1 MPRSYEVAV
10 QITEREA
17 YDLARE
23 YDRRGLGI
31 DLGGYVLGP
40 MDSIIKKIHEAVKKE
55 AGRKEKE
62 NEDEGAGNNQ

>member
-1 MPRSYEVAV
+1 MQQRFEVTV
-10 QITEREA
+10 EITEREA

-40 MDSIIKKIHEAVKKE
+40 MDSIVKKIHEAVKKE
-55 AGRKEKE
+55 AGRKAKGTEE
-62 NEDEGAGNNQ
+62 